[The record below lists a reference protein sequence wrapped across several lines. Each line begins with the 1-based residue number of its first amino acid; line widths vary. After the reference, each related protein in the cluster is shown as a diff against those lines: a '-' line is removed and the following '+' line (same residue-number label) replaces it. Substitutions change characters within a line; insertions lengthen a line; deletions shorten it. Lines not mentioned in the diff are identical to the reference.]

1 MKQVT
6 LLLGMFLSIAMIS
19 SCSEKKKKYEPKNG
33 DFQITLEVDEY
44 KVVDLLSDNNQ
55 SPIFRAVLDKAQE
68 RHVVEGAAFLDA
80 FYNEWIN
87 QASNCDQPLRN
98 FFCSSS
104 YLQYRL
110 EECCDSDVISILEE
124 EIIIG
129 MKSTIKIIE
138 DRLFGVG
145 FDEYQILPVEN
156 TFSIQIVLSP
166 NIDRNRAIRLITSPG
181 RLGLFETYNNKEIS
195 PKMDELLGDTIY
207 KSNGL
212 VLLSN
217 GTAVVG
223 FTAIKDT
230 SSVNRLLSS
239 ETAKRVFPD
248 DLKLMWG
255 TTNETD
261 TTGQSKLNLYA
272 LHVEEPYGWPLIDEK
287 DIQEAK
293 TKVDKN
299 GRPFIFLKLNTDG
312 CRKYS
317 LITGRN
323 KGKELIIEI
332 DDVVYSIFTV
342 DAEEMDG
349 RINFYCDFNLE
360 ESKDLT
366 QIIIWGS
373 IPLPLKI
380 ANMGFI

>member
-1 MKQVT
+1 M
-6 LLLGMFLSIAMIS
+6 
-19 SCSEKKKKYEPKNG
+19 
-33 DFQITLEVDEY
+33 
-44 KVVDLLSDNNQ
+44 
-55 SPIFRAVLDKAQE
+55 
-68 RHVVEGAAFLDA
+68 
-80 FYNEWIN
+80 
-87 QASNCDQPLRN
+87 
-98 FFCSSS
+98 
-104 YLQYRL
+104 
-110 EECCDSDVISILEE
+110 
-124 EIIIG
+124 
-129 MKSTIKIIE
+129 
-138 DRLFGVG
+138 
-145 FDEYQILPVEN
+145 
-156 TFSIQIVLSP
+156 
-166 NIDRNRAIRLITSPG
+166 
-181 RLGLFETYNNKEIS
+181 
-195 PKMDELLGDTIY
+195 
-207 KSNGL
+207 
-212 VLLSN
+212 
-217 GTAVVG
+217 
-223 FTAIKDT
+223 
-230 SSVNRLLSS
+230 
-239 ETAKRVFPD
+239 
-248 DLKLMWG
+248 
-255 TTNETD
+255 
-261 TTGQSKLNLYA
+261 NLYA

-349 RINFYCDFNLE
+349 RINFYSYFNLE